1 MTSNTYIVLGYVRA
15 RLLSDSYNLRVA
27 DVQAL
32 RESEEKCRQ
41 QVVDVTRRE
50 SMLLKSLTEKER
62 EIADLAVGY

>member
-1 MTSNTYIVLGYVRA
+1 MSA
-15 RLLSDSYNLRVA
+15 SYSIA

-62 EIADLAVGY
+62 EISDLAVSVMSYSWSCLVYYYVQ

>member
-1 MTSNTYIVLGYVRA
+1 MLMFA
-15 RLLSDSYNLRVA
+15 SYSIA

-41 QVVDVTRRE
+41 QVADVTRRE

-62 EIADLAVGY
+62 EISDLAVSVISYSWNCLVYDYVES